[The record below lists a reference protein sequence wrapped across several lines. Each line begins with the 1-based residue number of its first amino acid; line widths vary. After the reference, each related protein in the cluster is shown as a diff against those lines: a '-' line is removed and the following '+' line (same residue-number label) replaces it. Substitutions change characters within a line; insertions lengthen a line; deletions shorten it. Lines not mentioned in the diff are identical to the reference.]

1 MIMPA
6 ARILDFS
13 EIPVVDIAPLV
24 GGEKHRAAGTVEAI
38 ARACQDVGFMY
49 VRNHNV
55 PSAVLGRLVEQAKQ
69 FFALSAAE
77 KKSVAVEDSPQFRGY
92 LPLEYTGNE
101 GEKGKNLQ
109 EGFMVMHEQP
119 LDAFPMHGPNQW
131 PTALPS
137 LYPAMQNYFGAMETL
152 ATPLLHGFAMALGHK
167 PDFFDNFHRDPMSVL
182 KLNHYPPQEIMDETE
197 IIGVGGHCDGGSF
210 TILWQD
216 SLGGLEV
223 RNKSGEWVGVPP
235 IEGTFVINIANLLQR
250 WTNGRFSST
259 EHRVINRYGK
269 DRYSIAFFVY
279 PCHSTVITPIVDQSR
294 SEFEPVICGDD
305 MLTYFRRV
313 YPQRAAAA
321 PIGRGK

>member
-13 EIPVVDIAPLV
+13 EIPVIDVGPLV
-24 GGEKHRAAGTVEAI
+24 RGDTAAEGATVEQI
-38 ARACQDVGFMY
+38 ARACEDVGFMY
-49 VRNHNV
+49 VRNHDV
-55 PSAVLGRLVEQAKQ
+55 PRPALDRLVAQAKL
-69 FFALSAAE
+69 FFALPPQE
-77 KKSVAVEDSPQFRGY
+77 KQRVAVEDSPQFRGY

-109 EGFMVMHEQP
+109 EGFMAMHERP
-119 LDAFPMHGPNQW
+119 IDRFPMHGPNQW
-131 PTALPS
+131 PAALPS
-137 LYPAMQNYFGAMETL
+137 LKTAMGDYFAAMEKL
-152 ATPLLHGFAMALGHK
+152 AAPLTQGFAMALGLER
-167 PDFFDNFHRDPMSVL
+167 DFFDDAHSDPMSVL
-182 KLNHYPPQEIMDETE
+182 KLNHYPPQPPMDESE

-235 IEGTFVINIANLLQR
+235 IDGTFVINIANLLQL

-279 PCHSTVITPIVDQSR
+279 PAHQTAIAPVVDLSGGKLD
-294 SEFEPVICGDD
+294 PVVCGDD

-313 YPQRAAAA
+313 YPQRT
-321 PIGRGK
+321 RQSV

>member
-13 EIPVVDIAPLV
+13 EVPVIDIRSLV
-24 GGEKHRAAGTVEAI
+24 RGERQHEARTIDAI

-49 VRNHNV
+49 VQNHDV
-55 PSAVLGRLVEQAKQ
+55 PGPVLNRLVEQAKL
-69 FFALSAAE
+69 FFALPTPE
-77 KKSVAVEDSPQFRGY
+77 KDSVAVADSPQFRGY

-109 EGFMVMHEQP
+109 EGFMIMHEQP
-119 LDAFPMHGPNQW
+119 LGGFPMHGPNQW
-131 PTALPS
+131 PKALPS
-137 LYPAMQNYFGAMETL
+137 LRAAMSDYFVVMEKL
-152 ATPLLHGFAMALGHK
+152 ASPLMHGLAMALGHK
-167 PDFFDNFHRDPMSVL
+167 RDFFDDFHRNTMSVL

-197 IIGVGGHCDGGSF
+197 IIGVGGHCDGGTF

-223 RNKSGEWVGVPP
+223 RNKSGNWVGVPP
-235 IEGTFVINIANLLQR
+235 MDGTFVINIANLLQR

-279 PCHSTVITPIVDQSR
+279 PAHSAVVRPVVDESR
-294 SEFEPVICGDD
+294 GEFEPVVCGED

-313 YPQRAAAA
+313 YPQRNSADV
-321 PIGRGK
+321 

>member
-13 EIPVVDIAPLV
+13 EVPVVDIEPLV
-24 GGEKHRAAGTVEAI
+24 HGDRRREAEAVAGI
-38 ARACQDVGFMY
+38 ARACQDIGFMY
-49 VRNHNV
+49 VRNHAV
-55 PSAVLGRLVEQAKQ
+55 PKAVLDSLIRHAKL
-69 FFALSAAE
+69 FFALPESE
-77 KKSVAVEDSPQFRGY
+77 KKSVGVEDSPQFRGY

-109 EGFMVMHEQP
+109 EGFMIMHERP
-119 LDAFPMHGPNQW
+119 LDTFPMHGPNQW
-131 PTALPS
+131 PRALPS
-137 LYPAMQNYFGAMETL
+137 LRATMWDYFAAMETL
-152 ATPLLHGFAMALGHK
+152 AQPLMHGFAMALGLEA
-167 PDFFDNFHRDPMSVL
+167 DFFDGPHRDPMSVL

-223 RNKSGEWVGVPP
+223 RNKSGHWIGIPP
-235 IEGTFVINIANLLQR
+235 IDGTFVINIANLLQR

-259 EHRVINRYGK
+259 EHRVINRYGT

-279 PCHSTVITPIVDQSR
+279 PAHSTVIEPVIDQAR
-294 SEFEPVICGDD
+294 GAFEPVVCGED

-313 YPQRAAAA
+313 YPQRAIA
-321 PIGRGK
+321 GS

>member
-13 EIPVVDIAPLV
+13 EIPVVDVGPLIRRHN
-24 GGEKHRAAGTVEAI
+24 ESETRTVNAM
-38 ARACQDVGFMY
+38 ARACEDVGFMY
-49 VRNHNV
+49 IRNHDV
-55 PSAVLGRLVEQAKQ
+55 PISTLNSLVEQAKS
-69 FFALSAAE
+69 FFALPLSK

-92 LPLEYTGNE
+92 LPLEYSGNE

-109 EGFMVMHEQP
+109 EGFMVMHERP
-119 LDAFPMHGPNQW
+119 LGPIPMHGPNQW

-137 LYPAMQNYFGAMETL
+137 LRPAMVEYFTAMEKL
-152 ATPLLHGFAMALGHK
+152 ASSLMHGFAMALGH
-167 PDFFDNFHRDPMSVL
+167 DRNLFDGFHRDPMSVL
-182 KLNHYPPQEIMDETE
+182 KLNHYPPQQIMDETE

-223 RNKSGEWVGVPP
+223 RNKAGDWVGVPP
-235 IEGTFVINIANLLQR
+235 LDGTFVINIANLLQR

-279 PCHSTVITPIVDQSR
+279 PSYPTIIRPVVDQSLGT
-294 SEFEPVICGDD
+294 FDPVVCGED
-305 MLTYFRRV
+305 MMTYFRRV
-313 YPQRAAAA
+313 YPQRSKHEAINGA
-321 PIGRGK
+321 

>member
-13 EIPVVDIAPLV
+13 EIPVIDVGSLV
-24 GGEKHRAAGTVEAI
+24 RGEGQRDSRTIDAI
-38 ARACQDVGFMY
+38 ARACEGVGFMY
-49 VRNHNV
+49 VRNHEV
-55 PSAVLGRLVEQAKQ
+55 PGSVLGRLVEQAKA
-69 FFALSAAE
+69 FFSLPTAE

-101 GEKGKNLQ
+101 GEEGKNLQ
-109 EGFMVMHEQP
+109 EGFMIMHERP
-119 LDAFPMHGPNQW
+119 LDRFPMHGPNQW
-131 PTALPS
+131 PKALPS
-137 LYPAMQNYFGAMETL
+137 LRPAMWDYFAAMEKL
-152 ATPLLHGFAMALGHK
+152 ALPLLHGFALALGHQR
-167 PDFFDNFHRDPMSVL
+167 DFFDDFHRDPMSVL

-223 RNKSGEWVGVPP
+223 RNKSGDWVGVPP
-235 IEGTFVINIANLLQR
+235 IDGTFVINIANLLQL

-279 PCHSTVITPIVDQSR
+279 PAYPTVIRPVVDQSR
-294 SEFEPVICGDD
+294 GVLDPVLCGED

-313 YPQRAAAA
+313 YPQRNRADA
-321 PIGRGK
+321 

>member
-6 ARILDFS
+6 ARILEFS
-13 EIPVVDIAPLV
+13 EVPVVDIGSLV
-24 GGEKHRAAGTVEAI
+24 RGAGSEARTVDTI

-55 PSAVLGRLVEQAKQ
+55 PASALNRLIEQARR
-69 FFALSAAE
+69 FFALPTPD
-77 KKSVAVEDSPQFRGY
+77 KMSVAVENSPHFRGY

-109 EGFMVMHEQP
+109 EGFMIMHERP

-131 PTALPS
+131 PRALPS
-137 LYPAMQNYFGAMETL
+137 LRSAMWDYFTAMENL
-152 ATPLLHGFAMALGHK
+152 AAPLLHGFALALGLK
-167 PDFFDNFHRDPMSVL
+167 RDFFDGFHRRPMNVL

-223 RNKSGEWVGVPP
+223 RNKRGDWVGVPP
-235 IEGTFVINIANLLQR
+235 IEVGHS
-250 WTNGRFSST
+250 SST
-259 EHRVINRYGK
+259 SPICCSAAPMVGSRRRSTGS
-269 DRYSIAFFVY
+269 SIA
-279 PCHSTVITPIVDQSR
+279 TGRTGTQSPFSCIRRTTR
-294 SEFEPVICGDD
+294 SFA
-305 MLTYFRRV
+305 RWS
-313 YPQRAAAA
+313 
-321 PIGRGK
+321 IGRGATSRL

>member
-13 EIPVVDIAPLV
+13 EIPVIDVAPLV
-24 GGEKHRAAGTVEAI
+24 GADKRRESETVAAI
-38 ARACQDVGFMY
+38 ASACQDVGFMY
-49 VRNHNV
+49 VRQHGV
-55 PSAVLGRLVEQAKQ
+55 PTATRDALVAQAKR
-69 FFALSAAE
+69 FFALPMPD
-77 KKSVAVEDSPQFRGY
+77 KKSVAVEESPQFRGY

-101 GEKGKNLQ
+101 GEQGKNLQ
-109 EGFMVMHEQP
+109 EGFMVMHDRP
-119 LDAFPMHGPNQW
+119 RDAFQMHGPNQW
-131 PTALPS
+131 PKALPS
-137 LYPAMQNYFGAMETL
+137 LQPAMWDYFAAMETL
-152 ATPLLHGFAMALGHK
+152 AAPLMQGFAMALGLK
-167 PDFFDNFHRDPMSVL
+167 RDFFDAAHRNPMSVL
-182 KLNHYPPQEIMDETE
+182 KLNHYPPQPPMDESE

-235 IEGTFVINIANLLQR
+235 IENTFVINIANLLQR

-279 PCHSTVITPIVDQSR
+279 PSHTTVVGPVVDQAR
-294 SEFEPVICGDD
+294 GDFAPVVCGED
-305 MLTYFRRV
+305 MLTYFSRV
-313 YPQRAAAA
+313 YPQRASAGA
-321 PIGRGK
+321 

>member
-1 MIMPA
+1 MIMPT

-13 EIPVVDIAPLV
+13 EITVVDIGPLV
-24 GGEKHRAAGTVEAI
+24 RSERKHEARTIDAI
-38 ARACQDVGFMY
+38 ARACQDIGFMY
-49 VRNHNV
+49 VRNHGA
-55 PSAVLGRLVEQAKQ
+55 PSASLDGLVEQAKL
-69 FFALSAAE
+69 FFALPTAE
-77 KKSVAVEDSPQFRGY
+77 KMRVAVESSPQFRGY

-109 EGFMVMHEQP
+109 EGFMIMHERP
-119 LDAFPMHGPNQW
+119 LDSFPMHGPNQW
-131 PTALPS
+131 PPALPS
-137 LYPAMQNYFGAMETL
+137 LRPAMWDYFAAMESL
-152 ATPLLHGFAMALGHK
+152 AAPLLHGFAMALGLDR
-167 PDFFDNFHRDPMSVL
+167 DFFDGCHRRPMSVL
-182 KLNHYPPQEIMDETE
+182 KLNHYPPQQIMDETE

-223 RNKSGEWVGVPP
+223 RNKSGDWVGVPP
-235 IEGTFVINIANLLQR
+235 IDGTFVINVANLLQR

-279 PCHSTVITPIVDQSR
+279 PASDIVVRPVVDQSQG
-294 SEFEPVICGDD
+294 ELEPVVCGED

-313 YPQRAAAA
+313 YPQREIRAA
-321 PIGRGK
+321 